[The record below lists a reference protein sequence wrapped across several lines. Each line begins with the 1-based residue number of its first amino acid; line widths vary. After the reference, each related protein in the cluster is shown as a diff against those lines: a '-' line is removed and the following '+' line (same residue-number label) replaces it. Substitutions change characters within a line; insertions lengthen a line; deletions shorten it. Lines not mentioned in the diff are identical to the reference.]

1 MFRALLPGALA
12 VLVVAACG
20 DSEGPSD
27 QPEGTTV
34 TATSSLAFSPSS
46 VQVAVGQS
54 VTWRFQSVAHNVT
67 FDQAPGVPAD
77 IPGSNSNTSIA
88 RTFGTA
94 GTFTYH
100 CTIHPEMHGTVVVAA
115 AAATTT
121 STPASPPTTPDA
133 PAPGY

>member
-1 MFRALLPGALA
+1 VAVLA
-12 VLVVAACG
+12 VAAVACG
-20 DSEGPSD
+20 DSEGPND
-27 QPEGTTV
+27 PPAGTTV

-46 VQVAVGQS
+46 VQVAAGQS

-67 FDQAPGVPAD
+67 FDQAAGVPAD
-77 IPGSNSNTSIA
+77 IPGSNANTSIA

-94 GTFTYH
+94 GTFSYH

-115 AAATTT
+115 AAVTT
-121 STPASPPTTPDA
+121 STPASSPATPDA

>member
-1 MFRALLPGALA
+1 LLPGALA

-100 CTIHPEMHGTVVVAA
+100 CTIHPEMHGTIVVAA
-115 AAATTT
+115 AAATT